1 MSQHGFYASAVIRT
15 ATSISSNRNSDD
27 ARNRIFSV
35 AEVARFR
42 NFCHQLIDSW
52 INIICKLYFYNRFKT
67 YCAHSYG
74 RTYNVCFL
82 NGGIENSFISKFLL
96 KRYRFSE
103 NAPNSSAYIL
113 TIKQC
118 FRMFVHQFLY
128 GVNSCIYHWDFFSI
142 FWNSSS
148 FFFCD
153 RSRSVNM
160 LFYGFRFWVWSENSF
175 VKVFFYLFS
184 GFNFYLR

>member
-1 MSQHGFYASAVIRT
+1 MIRT
-15 ATSISSNRNSDD
+15 ATSISSNRNSNDV
-27 ARNRIFSV
+27 RNRIFSV

-67 YCAHSYG
+67 YCAHSYS
-74 RTYNVCFL
+74 RTNDVCLL
-82 NGGIENSFISKFLL
+82 NGCVKNSFISKFLL

-142 FWNSSS
+142 FRNSGS
-148 FFFCD
+148 FFFGD

-160 LFYGFRFWVWSENSF
+160 LFYGFRFWVWSENGF